1 MTSQTETPKMLTL
14 PQRLRMKADCI
25 TMGKRIEFGSECLIM
40 HEAAEEIDRLKRQVE
55 VLREGLE
62 YYKSPSDYVTPLT
75 GGLGKLYFDCG
86 NVAGGALAAADKIEK
101 E

>member
-1 MTSQTETPKMLTL
+1 MTSQTDELKPCPHVFTSKGGTSHCTL
-14 PQRLRMKADCI
+14 AS
-25 TMGKRIEFGSECLIM
+25 SEIDRHL
-40 HEAAEEIDRLKRQVE
+40 AEIDRLKRQVE
-55 VLREGLE
+55 VLRDGLE